1 MPDHYSLT
9 FLIRRGD
16 AARRPPPPPLRHSGL
31 PFSPR
36 RAAHTNPHVPVEAYR
51 GAAVSGSLLM
61 LIERLLVTPPRAT
74 SGRAG
79 SPCGAKFRAPSP
91 CRTRRRPERFMT
103 PRIRAHMRAR
113 RPWPTGKPA
122 IKEARQRPRVQKN
135 GKQLRGIG
143 VAEPISRLAGSNDRP
158 ENRRRLKLGKGRARH
173 ACWSGTQSDRAGPRK
188 RSYAQIIRSPTISA
202 CRARSNSPHWCK
214 GDHRLRGLPTR
225 RAALAD
231 RVRSPPAACT

>member
-91 CRTRRRPERFMT
+91 CRTKTGDRKIRFMHSGEFAGHMA
-103 PRIRAHMRAR
+103 RAQALGPDWEAGYQGSAPEAAR
-113 RPWPTGKPA
+113 TEERQA
-122 IKEARQRPRVQKN
+122 AARD
-135 GKQLRGIG
+135 RG
-143 VAEPISRLAGSNDRP
+143 
-158 ENRRRLKLGKGRARH
+158 
-173 ACWSGTQSDRAGPRK
+173 
-188 RSYAQIIRSPTISA
+188 
-202 CRARSNSPHWCK
+202 CRAYIEACGQQRS
-214 GDHRLRGLPTR
+214 
-225 RAALAD
+225 A
-231 RVRSPPAACT
+231 